1 MKNIFK
7 ILLVSILSAVT
18 FLSCTKKENKIYF
31 NGGTAP
37 VLSASLSG
45 NIPLSF
51 VNRNNVG
58 LKVMWTN
65 PNYQFTTGLS
75 SQDVSYQLEID
86 TTGANFTNPR
96 KVIVSIG
103 KDLSKTFTQDEIN
116 SILFSQMKLL
126 DGMSHNIEMRLRAS
140 LPNDNGILYSN
151 VLKFTATPYTIPPKV
166 AVPTTNAL
174 WITGSAVGSGWSNP
188 IGAPNESLQ
197 KFTRVT
203 NTLYELTV
211 NMISGGGYKI
221 LQENNGNWSSQYSY
235 VAGSGSALGGEF
247 EKRDGTQFDA
257 PSVSGTYKLTFD
269 FQAGRFTAVKQ

>member
-7 ILLVSILSAVT
+7 VLLLLTISAVT
-18 FLSCTKKENKIYF
+18 FLSCTKEENKNF
-31 NGGTAP
+31 FLGGKAP
-37 VLSASLSG
+37 VLSASLAG

-51 VNRNNVG
+51 ANRNSLG

-65 PNYQFTTGLS
+65 PDYQFTTGLS
-75 SQDVSYQLEID
+75 SQDVSYQLEFD

-103 KDLSKTFTQDEIN
+103 KDLSKNFTQDEIN
-116 SILFSQMKLL
+116 SILFNQLKLL

-151 VLKFTATPYTIPPKV
+151 TLKFTATPYTIPPKV

-188 IGAPNESLQ
+188 ITAPNESLQ
-197 KFTRVT
+197 KFTRVS
-203 NTLYELTV
+203 NTLYELIV
-211 NMISGGGYKI
+211 NMNSGGGYKI
-221 LQENNGNWSSQYSY
+221 LQENNGNWSTQYSF
-235 VAGSGSALGGEF
+235 VGGSGSALGGEF

-257 PSVSGTYKLTFD
+257 PSVSGIYKLTFD